1 MKDMLLQPLTEE
13 LNLDLPRLLEL
24 FEWYFE
30 SNRTVYEQ
38 MILSDTRMTEIN
50 QARRQTIQTN

>member
-13 LNLDLPRLLEL
+13 LNLELPRLLEL

-38 MILSDTRMTEIN
+38 MVLSDTRMTEIN

>member
-13 LNLDLPRLLEL
+13 LNLELPRLLEL

-30 SNRTVYEQ
+30 SDRTVYEK
-38 MILSDTRMTEIN
+38 MVLSDTRMTEIN

>member
-13 LNLDLPRLLEL
+13 LNLELPRLLEL

-38 MILSDTRMTEIN
+38 MVLSDTRMTEIN
-50 QARRQTIQTN
+50 QARSQTIQTN

>member
-13 LNLDLPRLLEL
+13 LNLELPRLLEL

-38 MILSDTRMTEIN
+38 MVLSDSRMTEIN